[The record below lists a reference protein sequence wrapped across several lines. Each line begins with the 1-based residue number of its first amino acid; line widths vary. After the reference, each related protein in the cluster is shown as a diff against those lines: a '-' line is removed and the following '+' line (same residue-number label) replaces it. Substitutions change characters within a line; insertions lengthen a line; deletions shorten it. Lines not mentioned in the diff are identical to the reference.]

1 MSSYRSKLTDKLV
14 APKTRRDFTK
24 DWARR
29 ILVDYMCKTDPD
41 WLLGDVLK
49 VIDVTPRDNPHP
61 GKILGQQDKCLG
73 TTRPPKHS
81 FRDPDRERIEI
92 LESNEASKICK
103 SMKRRIHSKDV

>member
-1 MSSYRSKLTDKLV
+1 MSSYRTKLTDKLV

-61 GKILGQQDKCLG
+61 GNITGSEINKNLTEISFKGPQDPL
-73 TTRPPKHS
+73 S
-81 FRDPDRERIEI
+81 
-92 LESNEASKICK
+92 
-103 SMKRRIHSKDV
+103 IH